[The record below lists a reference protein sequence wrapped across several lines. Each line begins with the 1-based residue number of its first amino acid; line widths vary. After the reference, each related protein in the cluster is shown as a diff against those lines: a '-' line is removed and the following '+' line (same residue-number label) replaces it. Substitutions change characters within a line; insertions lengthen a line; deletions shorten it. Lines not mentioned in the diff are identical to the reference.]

1 MLLQMLFNISNV
13 IKITQLMWWHPE
25 RKLFS
30 GDSNLTAVFMAAV
43 DIAAAATAAAATA
56 SYS

>member
-1 MLLQMLFNISNV
+1 MLFNTSNV

>member
-1 MLLQMLFNISNV
+1 MCSSSFFAKISLIGAV
-13 IKITQLMWWHPE
+13 GFVA
-25 RKLFS
+25 KLFS